1 MFRPRKYSF
10 LTILLQI
17 QPFWRWEG
25 VLRSP
30 VLLIIITQRLELPAF
45 AFSFPLSSVSAT
57 GRHKVQELLLN
68 TGCMKY
74 PMERRNEKCLKNFRI
89 CKCKNFERLTNF
101 RLKCINRTFFPWHS
115 KSYLLYQVQGDV
127 CCWYL
132 GNRRNDNAKAPDSNN
147 LFIYFILFH
156 NISYKL
162 WVAPLVTLLKG
173 SYNEP
178 IISETPSLV

>member
-1 MFRPRKYSF
+1 MGNRSKYLLRATLLLMTILLGFGQIITSSPLFAFPAMFRPRKYSF

-17 QPFWRWEG
+17 QHFWRWEG

-57 GRHKVQELLLN
+57 GRHNVQQLLLN

-89 CKCKNFERLTNF
+89 CKCKKF
-101 RLKCINRTFFPWHS
+101 RET
-115 KSYLLYQVQGDV
+115 
-127 CCWYL
+127 
-132 GNRRNDNAKAPDSNN
+132 
-147 LFIYFILFH
+147 
-156 NISYKL
+156 YKL
-162 WVAPLVTLLKG
+162 SFKMH
-173 SYNEP
+173 
-178 IISETPSLV
+178 